1 MQKIPLLYKSLFLA
15 VCGGVASLCMW
26 SVGHLA
32 DLSFREDS
40 LKHTPTSPVIY
51 QKTRIYF
58 QLINTSST
66 DMKGVVRAYDITENL
81 RIDTE
86 QTFTTIANGDA
97 DVFWDFSPKTAGVHE
112 IAFRI
117 IPWENYEDND
127 LSSDK
132 IIKKIFVD
140 YDFDNDGIG
149 DQVDDD
155 DDGDGVKDVNDAFPK
170 NAGEWS
176 DKDGDGTGDNLDSD
190 DDNDGVRDQDD
201 AFPLNPTENY
211 DRDNDGIGDNSDDDD
226 DGDGVKDELE
236 IQNGTDPLLADTDG
250 DGVDDGAD
258 EYPTDEKF
266 SRDSDQDGEPNALDV
281 DDDNDG
287 FEDERDAFPED
298 PNEWNDN
305 DGDGIGD
312 ISDSDDDNDFLE
324 DLKEESLGTNPRVA
338 DTDGDGVL
346 DGEDDLPL
354 DTNETRDQDQD
365 GLGDNA
371 DPFDN
376 NKGPRI
382 VLSSLGPYDIERKER
397 FDISAYESVDPEGED
412 LSFLWEI
419 VSEDGEILKS
429 HSGPDFALESSRTGD
444 IDVRLTVTDEVGES
458 RSQTINLNVSWSKW
472 DFYFLMFCILGVMGG
487 IIAYWYWSSNKPLR
501 KKSLVS

>member
-1 MQKIPLLYKSLFLA
+1 MQKISFFYRFLVLA
-15 VCGGVASLCMW
+15 VCGGIASLCLWNIGFM
-26 SVGHLA
+26 A
-32 DLSFREDS
+32 DLSFQEDS
-40 LKHTPTSPVIY
+40 LKHTPTSPVVY

-58 QLINTSST
+58 QLINTSGT
-66 DMKGVVRAYDITENL
+66 DMKGVVRAYDITENI

-117 IPWENYEDND
+117 IPWENYEEND
-127 LSSDK
+127 PTSDK

-155 DDGDGVKDVNDAFPK
+155 DDGDGVKDTNDAFPK
-170 NAGEWS
+170 NAREWS
-176 DKDGDGTGDNLDSD
+176 DKDGDGTGDNADID
-190 DDNDGVRDQDD
+190 DDNDGVRDGDD
-201 AFPLNPTENY
+201 AFPLDAKEKN
-211 DRDNDGIGDNSDDDD
+211 DQDNDGIGDNMDDDD

-236 IQNGTDPLLADTDG
+236 RENGTDPLSADTDG

-258 EYPTDEKF
+258 EYPTNKEF
-266 SRDSDQDGEPNALDV
+266 SRDSDQDGQPNALDE

-287 FEDERDAFPED
+287 FEDTRDVFPED
-298 PNEWNDN
+298 ETEWSDN
-305 DGDGIGD
+305 DGDGVGD
-312 ISDSDDDNDFLE
+312 NTDTDDDNDLLE
-324 DLKEESLGTNPRVA
+324 DLKEVSLGTNPRVA
-338 DTDGDGVL
+338 DTDGDGTI

-354 DTNETRDQDQD
+354 DKTETQDQDQD

-376 NKGPRI
+376 NKGPLI

-397 FDISAYESVDPEGED
+397 FDISAYDSVDPDGEN
-412 LSFLWEI
+412 LEFLWE
-419 VSEDGEILKS
+419 VVNKNGEVLKT
-429 HSGPDFALESSRTGD
+429 HTGPDFALESSRTGD
-444 IDVRLTVTDEVGES
+444 IDVRLTVTDEIGES
-458 RSQTINLNVSWSKW
+458 RSQTLTIHVDWSKW
-472 DFYFLMFCILGVMGG
+472 DFYFLMFLILVLMAG
-487 IIAYWYWSSNKPLR
+487 IAGYWYWSTHKPLR
-501 KKSLVS
+501 KKSIVS